1 MFAGCLRNEV
11 RRTCN
16 DMQQEIKSGVDVVEK
31 KKKSRKYTDRVENG
45 IMNMRGKLSET
56 RKLKE
61 SNGRNKKRETGVNL
75 LWVRLR
81 REHGGTN
88 GEGRGGKATSDRRRG
103 KGRQIERFYS

>member
-1 MFAGCLRNEV
+1 MVGRCLFAGCLRNEV

-31 KKKSRKYTDRVENG
+31 KKSRKYTDRVENG

-61 SNGRNKKRETGVNL
+61 RAMV
-75 LWVRLR
+75 
-81 REHGGTN
+81 GT
-88 GEGRGGKATSDRRRG
+88 R
-103 KGRQIERFYS
+103 KGRQE